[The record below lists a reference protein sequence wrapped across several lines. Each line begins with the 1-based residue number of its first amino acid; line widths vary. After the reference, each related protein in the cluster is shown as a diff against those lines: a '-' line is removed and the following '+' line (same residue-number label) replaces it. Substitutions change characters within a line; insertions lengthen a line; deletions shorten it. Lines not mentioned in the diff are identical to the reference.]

1 MNNEKQIAAL
11 KADKGRVLA
20 ELNFI
25 KEALTANDF
34 QYLNTVED
42 LQMYGYDIETNL
54 RATISTPGGHF
65 SFFITDIERIIAQV
79 EIYYPEDFDIDVT
92 ADNLA
97 LMTTLLENI
106 VEARENLKQA
116 RTAKNTG
123 LIELFTEE
131 LAKIEAHKNLV
142 LSVYA

>member
-11 KADKGRVLA
+11 KADKDRVLA
-20 ELNFI
+20 ELNFV
-25 KEALTANDF
+25 KQEFENDPDFALETLDI
-34 QYLNTVED
+34 
-42 LQMYGYDIETNL
+42 YGYQ
-54 RATISTPGGHF
+54 ISTDGRIKITTPGG
-65 SFFITDIERIIAQV
+65 FFQFKIEDIERIIAQV
-79 EIYYPEDFDIDVT
+79 EIYYPEDFDVDVT
-92 ADNLA
+92 ADNLE
-97 LMTTLLENI
+97 LMNTLLEKI

-123 LIELFTEE
+123 LIELFTQE